1 MNTKKTKIS
10 SLLDDPKN
18 TGSSEVQIGFLTNKI
33 RSLSD
38 HFKSYKKDKH
48 SSLGLVKAINKRK
61 RLLNYLKKTN
71 EKSYS
76 NILEKL
82 NLRK

>member
-10 SLLDDPKN
+10 SFLDDPKN

-33 RSLSD
+33 RILSD
-38 HFKSYKKDKH
+38 HFKNYKKDKH
-48 SSLGLVKAINKRK
+48 SSVGLVKAINKRK

>member
-10 SLLDDPKN
+10 SLADDPKN

-33 RSLSD
+33 RILSD
-38 HFKSYKKDKH
+38 HFKNYKKDKH
-48 SSLGLVKAINKRK
+48 SSLGLVKAINTRK

>member
-1 MNTKKTKIS
+1 MNIKKIKIS
-10 SLLDDPKN
+10 SLLEDPKN
-18 TGSSEVQIGFLTNKI
+18 TGSSEAQIGFLTNKI
-33 RSLSD
+33 RILSD
-38 HFKSYKKDKH
+38 HFKNYKKDKH
-48 SSLGLVKAINKRK
+48 SSLGLVKAINRRK

>member
-1 MNTKKTKIS
+1 MNIKKPKIS

-33 RSLSD
+33 RILSD
-38 HFKSYKKDKH
+38 HFKNYKKDKH
-48 SSLGLVKAINKRK
+48 SSLGLVRAINKRK

-76 NILEKL
+76 SILEKL

>member
-1 MNTKKTKIS
+1 MKKKNES
-10 SLLDDPKN
+10 SELLKDIVKN
-18 TGSSEVQIGFLTNKI
+18 TGSSEAQISFLTNKI
-33 RSLSD
+33 KSLSE
-38 HFKSYKKDKH
+38 HFINYKKDKH

-61 RLLNYLKKTN
+61 RLLDYLKKTN
-71 EKSYS
+71 EKSYN

>member
-1 MNTKKTKIS
+1 MNTKKIKMS
-10 SLLDDPKN
+10 SLLEDPKN
-18 TGSSEVQIGFLTNKI
+18 TGSSEAQIGLLTNKI
-33 RSLSD
+33 KNLSD
-38 HFKSYKKDKH
+38 HFKNYKKDKH

-61 RLLNYLKKTN
+61 RLLDYLKKTN
-71 EKSYS
+71 EKSYN